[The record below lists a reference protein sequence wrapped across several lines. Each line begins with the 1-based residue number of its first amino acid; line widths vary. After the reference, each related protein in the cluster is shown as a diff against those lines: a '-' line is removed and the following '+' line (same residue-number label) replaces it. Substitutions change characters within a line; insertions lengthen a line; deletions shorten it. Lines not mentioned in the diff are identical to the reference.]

1 MTNATIIA
9 EYSKLI
15 SIILVYYCDARR
27 GHEDQQPRGR
37 VAKILRFWH
46 LSVTDIVLHILYTDT
61 VIFNVV
67 NFQMVKIFY
76 DNFFMT
82 QIKTALKNQI
92 YHFRKCRNTIFIA

>member
-46 LSVTDIVLHILYTDT
+46 LSVTDIVLHTCTDT

-67 NFQMVKIFY
+67 SFQMVKILQK
-76 DNFFMT
+76 DPKNF
-82 QIKTALKNQI
+82 L
-92 YHFRKCRNTIFIA
+92 